1 MSSSTVS
8 YCNRPALSK
17 FISLYSPDFSVCHA
31 PQSVTVTGLPSLS
44 SYLSIPQTSRY
55 VELHSQL
62 QDLKDQAAIA
72 KSNGATEQHKKLS
85 KQLRELHLGKLTI
98 LKLMK

>member
-17 FISLYSPDFSVCHA
+17 FISLYSPDFSV
-31 PQSVTVTGLPSLS
+31 S
-44 SYLSIPQTSRY
+44 SYLSIPIPQTSRY